1 MVKIHVFRALLGL
14 VFGANLLA
22 GCALRPIVPALTHY
36 EPDTGYRWSVRPALP
51 DNDPNTLFVLAFSGG
66 GTRAAAFSYGVLEEL
81 RRAQV
86 GAPGATHSLLSEVDI
101 ISSVSGGS
109 FTALA
114 YALYGERLFD
124 QYEQQF
130 LKRDVEGELL
140 KRLFDP
146 LTWPLTLSSDFG
158 RSELAEQYYDEILF
172 HGATYADLIAKPTPM
187 VIANAT
193 DIATGLR
200 WSFSANNFDVI
211 CSDLSRMHLARAA
224 TASSAVPVAF
234 SPVTINNYGGTCGY
248 HDPPWV
254 EAAIKPR
261 VRAWTGNRA
270 LQRYLALQAY
280 EVGRDR
286 PYIHLVDGGL
296 AGNLGVYPVVEALQ
310 EAEGSPAFRAAVGI
324 NQLRRIVLVIV
335 NAYTAPSLGWSK
347 HEAAPSAVALLLQAV
362 SVPIDRFSY
371 ESVDALEDLIT
382 EWTLRRQVAVDALRL
397 KGEAIS
403 ADLAPPLEFSVIDA
417 SFDAVRDP
425 AEREYLLNL
434 PTTLSLSPEA
444 VDRLRAAAAQV
455 LRDSVPLR
463 KLVDE
468 LSAGH

>member
-1 MVKIHVFRALLGL
+1 
-14 VFGANLLA
+14 
-22 GCALRPIVPALTHY
+22 
-36 EPDTGYRWSVRPALP
+36 
-51 DNDPNTLFVLAFSGG
+51 
-66 GTRAAAFSYGVLEEL
+66 
-81 RRAQV
+81 
-86 GAPGATHSLLSEVDI
+86 
-101 ISSVSGGS
+101 
-109 FTALA
+109 
-114 YALYGERLFD
+114 
-124 QYEQQF
+124 
-130 LKRDVEGELL
+130 
-140 KRLFDP
+140 
-146 LTWPLTLSSDFG
+146 
-158 RSELAEQYYDEILF
+158 
-172 HGATYADLIAKPTPM
+172 
-187 VIANAT
+187 
-193 DIATGLR
+193 LR
-200 WSFSANNFDVI
+200 WSFAANNFDVI
-211 CSDLSRMHLARAA
+211 CSDLGRMHLARAA

-261 VRAWTGNRA
+261 GRAWTGNRA

-280 EVGRDR
+280 EDGRDR

-324 NQLRRIVLVIV
+324 DQLRRIVLVIV

-371 ESVDALEDLIT
+371 EAVDALEDLIT

-397 KGEAIS
+397 KGEPIP

-434 PTTLSLSPEA
+434 PTTLALSPEA

-455 LRDSVPLR
+455 LRDSVPFH
-463 KLVDE
+463 KVVDE
-468 LSAGH
+468 LSLGKQRTFAESALSAQDAQHVVDRLSR